1 MHVTDTFHP
10 IRSPTIGDLM
20 DVSRRALLGL
30 LGTGAAAALAGCARG
45 SYTQP
50 APGNVLTLNNDVAT
64 WSDAYSAASD
74 VLERRVGFRLAV
86 RSVPNQSTYQQ
97 IVRMSARTDSTT
109 DLFKWWNGYRLQD
122 IARGGLLTD
131 LSPVWDH
138 AQSAGWVD
146 PTLRESFT
154 WDGRPWALPLYKSYY
169 PVFYSRR
176 AFAKVGAGVPR
187 TFAEFLDTARA
198 LRAAGVTPI
207 GAGGASSWESII
219 WFAQLLIGHSP
230 DYYADVTTGRASY
243 LDGAGPA
250 AMELWSRMYAER
262 LFSKPD
268 IDSEGYPAMFADG
281 SLGMTMGGTFGLK
294 SYIKAGLG
302 GDDMGL
308 FLLPPIDPAAEPAV
322 VVESAALCISAAAHK
337 HDAAMAVADSWLAT
351 DVQQAWV
358 DKLGDSSAN
367 PAALPAGSLVVE
379 LAKTAA
385 ATRPREMTR
394 YWEASPPVLVEGN
407 VRDLSAFMVT
417 PTPENGIAT
426 LRNLQTR
433 ADAEWKAWKA

>member
-1 MHVTDTFHP
+1 MT
-10 IRSPTIGDLM
+10 L
-20 DVSRRALLGL
+20 SRRAVLGL
-30 LGTGAAAALAGCARG
+30 LGAGGAAALAGCARG

-50 APGNVLTLNNDVAT
+50 APGNVLTLNTDVAT
-64 WSDAYSAASD
+64 WGPGWSAASD
-74 VLERRVGFRLAV
+74 VLERRAGYRLAV

-131 LSPVWDH
+131 LGDVWDR
-138 AQSAGWVD
+138 AQAAGWVD

-154 WDGRPWALPLYKSYY
+154 YAGRPYALPLYKSYY
-169 PVFYSRR
+169 PMYYSRR
-176 AFAKVGAGVPR
+176 AFAKVGAGVPT
-187 TFAEFLDTARA
+187 TFTEFLDIARA
-198 LRAAGVTPI
+198 LRDAGITPI
-207 GAGGASSWESII
+207 GATGASSWESII

-230 DYYADVTTGRASY
+230 DYYADVTAGRVSY

-250 AMELWSRMYAER
+250 AMELWARMYAEG

-268 IDSEGYPAMFADG
+268 IDSEGYQAMFKEG
-281 SLGMTMGGTFGLK
+281 SLGMNLYGTFNLG
-294 SYIKAGLG
+294 SYTKAGLDG
-302 GDDMGL
+302 NDLGL

-322 VVESAALCISAAAHK
+322 VVESAAMCISAAAHK
-337 HDAAMAVADSWLAT
+337 HDGAMAVAENWLAT

-367 PAALPAGSLVVE
+367 PAALPAGSIVGD
-379 LAKTAA
+379 LAKTVA
-385 ATRPREMTR
+385 ATRPRELTR

-426 LRNLQTR
+426 LRKLQAR